1 MIFELLRAT
10 ARQHSGELAIID
22 GDERITYGDL
32 LERVAGMREWLR
44 EALDPKPG
52 DVIAAALSNT
62 WQFVAELLERWP
74 NWSGVFAVCNPQW
87 RSEEL
92 RWFARHLGFR
102 GAITEPPFRTEWDR
116 LGDLLKPESVLTVE
130 RVAGHRE
137 PGATPNLLPP
147 RGGSVDDP
155 ALYLPTSGSSGVP
168 RVVPRT
174 HRNLEAGARNVAR
187 ALGISPGRR
196 FLSVIPFFSANGFS
210 NCMLMPLIN
219 GATLVLMRQ
228 FSPAACAELIQRER
242 VEILIGSPYIFS
254 VLADTVADPG
264 PFSTLRFCF
273 SAGARM
279 RPAASERWSE
289 RFGSPVRQWY
299 GSSEAGV
306 ISIDCGAEQ
315 PGALAGSSVGSPIPG
330 VEVRVLDA
338 EGTELSRGE
347 AGELAVRSETVM
359 SGYVNQPE
367 LNGNIFRDGFF
378 KTGDFG
384 YVDFAGIVY
393 LAGRLGRVIN
403 MAGVKV
409 DPVEV
414 ERVVESLAG
423 VSACH
428 VDAVPGGREV
438 EVIRARIVTCHG
450 SAVTRRAVIAQC
462 RGRLAEYKLPRIIEF
477 VEALPTTIAGKMP
490 AEWKGGGNSQ

>member
-1 MIFELLRAT
+1 MIFELFKAT
-10 ARQHSGELAIID
+10 ARQHSGELAIVD

-52 DVIAAALSNT
+52 DVIAASLTNT
-62 WQFVAELLERWP
+62 WRFVASFFAVSELG
-74 NWSGVFAVCNPQW
+74 GVFALCNPQW
-87 RSEEL
+87 RAEEL
-92 RWFARHLGFR
+92 RWFAGHLGFR
-102 GAITEPPFRTEWDR
+102 GVISELPFRAEWDR
-116 LGDLLKPESVLTVE
+116 LGDLLKPESILTVE
-130 RVAGHRE
+130 RAPSRCE
-137 PGATPNLLPP
+137 PSAAPDLLPP
-147 RGGSVDDP
+147 YRRSEDDP
-155 ALYLPTSGSSGVP
+155 ALYLPTSGSSGLP

-196 FLSVIPFFSANGFS
+196 FLGVIPFFSSNGFN

-219 GATLVLMRQ
+219 AATLVMMRQ
-228 FSPAACAELIQRER
+228 FSPAACSELIQRER
-242 VEILIGSPYIFS
+242 VEMLIGSPYIFT
-254 VLADTVADPG
+254 VLADTAVDPG
-264 PFSTLRFCF
+264 LFSTLRFCF

-279 RPAASERWSE
+279 PAAASERWRE
-289 RFGSPVRQWY
+289 RFGIPVRQWY

-306 ISIDCGAEQ
+306 ISIDRAAEE
-315 PGALAGSSVGSPIPG
+315 PASAPGSSVGSPIPG

-338 EGTELSRGE
+338 EGAELDRGE
-347 AGELAVRSETVM
+347 VGELAVRSETVM

-367 LNGNIFRDGFF
+367 LNGNIFQECFF

-384 YVDFAGIVY
+384 YVDSSGIVY

-409 DPVEV
+409 DPVEI
-414 ERVVESLAG
+414 EQVVESLAG
-423 VSACH
+423 VSRCH
-428 VDAVPGGREV
+428 VDAVPGGREG
-438 EVIRARIVTCHG
+438 EVIRARIVTRDG

-462 RGRLAEYKLPRIIEF
+462 RGRLAEYKLPRVIEF
-477 VEALPTTIAGKMP
+477 VEALPTTITGKMP
-490 AEWKGGGNSQ
+490 AEWKAGGHSG